1 MSKRYNIANKGRG
14 SQGGFD
20 LDKKLKIGSADITE
34 FEIQE
39 ILAEAERLE
48 KKAQHKEKLAKNLQI
63 KKAQGSGKNSKAL
76 ISHNNA
82 IDSNVDN
89 LYFNSIKAKL
99 AVLEKSVELTY
110 N

>member
-1 MSKRYNIANKGRG
+1 MSKRYNIANKSRG

-63 KKAQGSGKNSKAL
+63 KKA
-76 ISHNNA
+76 
-82 IDSNVDN
+82 
-89 LYFNSIKAKL
+89 
-99 AVLEKSVELTY
+99 
-110 N
+110 